1 MVSAVT
7 TWAPSY
13 KARLLVAFNSPFRFT
28 APTILRCAG
37 PGSLVTTMASRLF
50 FDPLV
55 IVRVAPLITA
65 TCTLV
70 FGNVQHFFLST
81 LNLPENKKPSRAL
94 PPSYWD
100 GFFRRGVK
108 TAVALLLVTIG
119 SSIANIYIEP
129 ASLKARESYA
139 MYVTGAV
146 LSVAHFIFAPI
157 ILPSGMSL
165 TTNETQSG
173 VNLFDILDRW
183 LWAQTIQMWTVD
195 LGAWLALLVA
205 VGRTLQA

>member
-1 MVSAVT
+1 
-7 TWAPSY
+7 
-13 KARLLVAFNSPFRFT
+13 
-28 APTILRCAG
+28 
-37 PGSLVTTMASRLF
+37 MASRLF

-55 IVRVAPLITA
+55 TLRVAPLITA

-81 LNLPENKKPSRAL
+81 LNLPENKEPSRAL

-108 TAVALLLVTIG
+108 TAVALLFATIG
-119 SSIANIYIEP
+119 SSIANIYIQP
-129 ASLKARESYA
+129 ASLKASESYSL
-139 MYVTGAV
+139 YVTGAV
-146 LSVAHFIFAPI
+146 LGVAHFVFAPI
-157 ILPSGMSL
+157 ILPSGISL
-165 TTNETQSG
+165 TTNETQPG

-205 VGRTLQA
+205 VGRALQA